1 MVVVRFVN
9 LIKYIILLVELVI
22 VLLGRG
28 CQVVYVFLLVIKIKF
43 LIIMVIV
50 DLVGI
55 IKYLMKVDANAEMAI
70 DRIHVV
76 DVNYFVLQII
86 LSTKDNALF
95 ALCL

>member
-1 MVVVRFVN
+1 
-9 LIKYIILLVELVI
+9 
-22 VLLGRG
+22 
-28 CQVVYVFLLVIKIKF
+28 
-43 LIIMVIV
+43 MVIV